1 MKIGLYS
8 DPHYSSQERTGGN
21 RYNSRSLDKMR
32 AAYSDFE
39 AAGCDLIV
47 CLGDLTDTED
57 TREREEANM
66 AEIAAL
72 LDACPIP
79 TVCVMGNHDAYVF
92 EPADFYALL
101 GGHEPTDVTAEG
113 KTLLFLSAN
122 HNPDGSPYHPHAFH
136 WDKCYVPTKG
146 LAERIAAATE
156 DVTVFLHQNL
166 DAACPADHRPVNAD
180 EVCRILAESGKVKT
194 VYQGHFHWGADTEKD
209 GIHYVTLP
217 AMCCFE
223 NTHRII
229 EI

>member
-8 DPHYSSQERTGGN
+8 DPHYSSQELTGGN
-21 RYNSRSLDKMR
+21 RYNSRSLEKMR
-32 AAYSDFE
+32 AAYADFE

-57 TREREEANM
+57 TREQEIANM
-66 AEIAAL
+66 GAIAAL
-72 LDACPIP
+72 FAACPIP

-101 GGHEPTDVTAEG
+101 DGHEPTDVTAEG

-122 HNPDGSPYHPHAFH
+122 HNPDGSPYHPHAFR
-136 WDKCYVPTKG
+136 WDKCYVPTEG
-146 LAERIAAATE
+146 LAERLDTATGE
-156 DVTVFLHQNL
+156 VYVFLHQNL

-180 EVCRILAESGKVKT
+180 EVCRILSASGKVKA

-209 GIHYVTLP
+209 GVHYVTLP
-217 AMCCFE
+217 AMCCYE